1 VEKEAVM
8 QVELFL
14 LPWMAS
20 DVLKLQ
26 LQDFRNLF
34 FSNFILKQE
43 LLIVFSRRRTL
54 IHLARL

>member
-1 VEKEAVM
+1 
-8 QVELFL
+8 
-14 LPWMAS
+14 
-20 DVLKLQ
+20 VLKLQ